1 MRKSSSTTWR
11 HEALNPRSIGLTVV
25 LAAVLL
31 LAAAAC
37 GSEDED
43 AAPAAQPEP
52 RPTFAGPAPDTP
64 TPPPA
69 VAEAT
74 SAAQIPNR
82 ASVRAADKDE
92 SITPAE
98 AKQNVGKNIKVCGT
112 VEEIRQEPEIKEDPF
127 LLNFDSKHPDVLFF
141 ALVRSAFQY
150 RVGDWPA
157 NPETFYLGKK
167 VCASGVI
174 QVWRDIAF
182 ITAGHDYQ
190 LEVVE

>member
-1 MRKSSSTTWR
+1 MTSLPSI
-11 HEALNPRSIGLTVV
+11 ALPIALV
-25 LAAVLL
+25 AAVML
-31 LAAAAC
+31 AAAC
-37 GSEDED
+37 GSEDGA
-43 AAPAAQPEP
+43 AAPTAESEP
-52 RPTFAGPAPDTP
+52 RPTFAAAPAPATP
-64 TPPPA
+64 TVPPVA
-69 VAEAT
+69 AEAT
-74 SAAQIPNR
+74 SAAQIPNPL
-82 ASVRAADKDE
+82 SVKAADKDD

-98 AKQNVGKNIKVCGT
+98 ATENVGKNTKVCGM

-127 LLNFDSKHPDVLFF
+127 LLNFDSTHPDVLFF

-174 QVWRDIAF
+174 QVWRNIPY

>member
-1 MRKSSSTTWR
+1 MPG
-11 HEALNPRSIGLTVV
+11 PRRIGLAFILSAA
-25 LAAVLL
+25 LA

-37 GSEDED
+37 GSEDGD
-43 AAPAAQPEP
+43 APAAQPEP
-52 RPTFAGPAPDTP
+52 RPTFALQTAPATP
-64 TPPPA
+64 TLPPA
-69 VAEAT
+69 AAEAT
-74 SAAQIPNR
+74 SEAQIPNPV
-82 ASVRAADKDE
+82 SVKAVDKDDT
-92 SITPAE
+92 ITPAE
-98 AKQNVGKNIKVCGT
+98 AAQNVGKNIKVCGT

-127 LLNFDSKHPDVLFF
+127 LLNFDSTHPDVLFF

-157 NPETFYLGKK
+157 NPETFYLGKN

-174 QVWRDIAF
+174 QVWRNIPY